1 MTKKKKDA
9 KKAKKVKK
17 AKKSKKDDSDKKG
30 KKKHSK
36 KAKTSSSSSS
46 ESDEAKKATSPVIA
60 PGIAQ
65 ELRAALLR
73 KGDPSTA
80 SDLSSQRDNALGR
93 CDARVI
99 HRPRE
104 EELSES
110 QKAERE
116 ALQKEA
122 EDLIKQHREMRL
134 KASGP

>member
-9 KKAKKVKK
+9 KKVKK
-17 AKKSKKDDSDKKG
+17 AKTSKKDDSDKKR

-46 ESDEAKKATSPVIA
+46 SDEAKKATSSRVIA

-73 KGDPSTA
+73 KGDPSAA
-80 SDLSSQRDNALGR
+80 SDLSSHRDNALGR

-110 QKAERE
+110 QKAEHE

-134 KASGP
+134 KTLGS